1 MEVEQRFSFG
11 LYEES
16 LMKKLLVCVVLLG
29 LVASTASAE
38 PFVNPND
45 RSQQTILTSATA
57 EPIPGGPLRV
67 ADYPIYSQ
75 MSLAGTLAVA
85 TFTGGVVS
93 ADDYSGANAAP
104 PNMPPYPPL
113 PPGISIMDHFQFVG
127 GVSAPGEVLFL
138 TFFDSAGSYVGS
150 FGIQLPYG
158 GAYIWTITGA
168 GGTSMQDPV
177 SNIGFTQMWA
187 DDGSV
192 VVLSTGIW
200 YLDTAAPT
208 VGTTGPTLPGFTTT
222 GGAVLNHCFSILVP
236 EPGTLALFG
245 MGVMTLV
252 VRRRR

>member
-67 ADYPIYSQ
+67 ADYALYSH
-75 MSLAGTLAVA
+75 MSLAGTLAVQS
-85 TFTGGVVS
+85 FTGGVVS
-93 ADDYSGANAAP
+93 ADDYNLNLPVP
-104 PNMPPYPPL
+104 PVVPP
-113 PPGISIMDHFQFVG
+113 MDHFQFVG
-127 GVSAPGEVLFL
+127 GVSAPGEVLFF
-138 TFFDSAGSYVGS
+138 TFFDSMGSYMSS
-150 FGIQLPYG
+150 FGVQLPYG
-158 GAYIWTITGA
+158 GGYIWTITGA
-168 GGTSMQDPV
+168 GGGSMNRVVGDK
-177 SNIGFTQMWA
+177 GYTQMWA
-187 DDGSV
+187 DDGTV

-200 YLDTAAPT
+200 YLDTSAPT